1 MINKPKCPRAL
12 TSMLTATVLAAASW
26 ASPSPVAAQP
36 PAYVPA
42 ASMAYEPEPPPLDA
56 PRPTRSNRIHI
67 VGLVLGGAGV
77 VGGAVLMF
85 VGALASAFCGF
96 GSSSSSGSCGGGGM
110 FIAGAVILPVGALAM
125 IGSGIALGV
134 DRVPVEPRLS
144 ASLSSEGAGLSLDMA
159 F

>member
-1 MINKPKCPRAL
+1 MTHHTKWPRAL
-12 TSMLTATVLAAASW
+12 TSMLTAIALAAVCW
-26 ASPSPVAAQP
+26 ASPNPVTAQP

-42 ASMAYEPEPPPLDA
+42 ASMAYEPELPPLDA

-77 VGGAVLMF
+77 VGGAVLML
-85 VGALASAFCGF
+85 VGALTSALCGY
-96 GSSSSSGSCGGGGM
+96 GSGSPGSCSGGGM
-110 FIAGAVILPVGALAM
+110 FIAGAVIFPVGALAM

-144 ASLSSEGAGLSLDMA
+144 ASVSSNGAGLSLDIA